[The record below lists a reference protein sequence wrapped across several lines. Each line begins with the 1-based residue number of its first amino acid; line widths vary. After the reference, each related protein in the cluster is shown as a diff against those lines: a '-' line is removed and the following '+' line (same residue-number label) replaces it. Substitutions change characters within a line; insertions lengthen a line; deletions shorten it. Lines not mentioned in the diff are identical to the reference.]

1 MCKPLRFANR
11 NQPRKSVFFFTLRT
25 TTSDV
30 ICHRIH
36 SKCKLEKHNKEQQQT
51 NCLLRSGLSFS
62 VSANGN
68 CFDNCFWRIFM
79 LFFISTKIPME
90 AFQQREFRSVHK
102 KPREYKKE
110 FRMMKGNSDMFVA
123 TRCATPSACRFSF
136 RLTALCVGGK
146 ISTSTS
152 HTATKFLFNRIKWVL
167 KFLLPCSVAFF
178 G

>member
-1 MCKPLRFANR
+1 MCELLRFANR

-25 TTSDV
+25 STSDV

-36 SKCKLEKHNKEQQQT
+36 SKCKLEKHNEEQQQT

-90 AFQQREFRSVHK
+90 AFQQREFRSFHK
-102 KPREYKKE
+102 KAERVQKRVSNDERKLRHVCCDSLCDPL
-110 FRMMKGNSDMFVA
+110 
-123 TRCATPSACRFSF
+123 
-136 RLTALCVGGK
+136 RLS
-146 ISTSTS
+146 I
-152 HTATKFLFNRIKWVL
+152 FLPFNRTLCRRQNLDKHFAHRDEIP
-167 KFLLPCSVAFF
+167 F
-178 G
+178 